1 MLSAYLS
8 PADIKVNLESSEKE
22 ECFAE
27 LLELIVAK
35 NPKIKRPEAMKALIE
50 REEKMS
56 TAVFP
61 CIAVPHALSKDV
73 GDIPAIAIGISPAG
87 IEFEPVST
95 ESDPKASQDN
105 PKVNIIFEI
114 LFEEKEAE
122 THLRILR
129 DIVSIVSNP
138 DFTKSILQAKTSQEV
153 YDLIEFLE
161 S

>member
-129 DIVSIVSNP
+129 DILSIVSNP
-138 DFTKSILQAKTSQEV
+138 DLQKV
-153 YDLIEFLE
+153 YFRPKPPRKFMTLLN

>member
-35 NPKIKRPEAMKALIE
+35 NPKIKRPEAKKALIE

-56 TAVFP
+56 TTVFP

-129 DIVSIVSNP
+129 DILSIVSNP